1 MTAMASLGAL
11 LGTTL
16 GALVLIVAAVAAG
29 WLVLWKTI
37 LSHIP
42 IARELAGLPPLPPAP
57 VPGKPSS
64 RRLSKPGSSKS
75 NRSSP
80 VSEDSAIEPLVPAA
94 SPTSGLTSPST
105 TSPSPSSSPAAL
117 LPPLPSP
124 PPPSLLTRPSPRI
137 VHARQD

>member
-1 MTAMASLGAL
+1 MTAMTSLGAL
-11 LGTTL
+11 LGTTI

-57 VPGKPSS
+57 APGKPTS
-64 RRLSKPGSSKS
+64 RRSSKPGSSKS
-75 NRSSP
+75 SRPSL
-80 VSEDSAIEPLVPAA
+80 VSEYSAIESLMPTA
-94 SPTSGLTSPST
+94 SPMSGPTSPST
-105 TSPSPSSSPAAL
+105 TSPSPSSSPASL

-124 PPPSLLTRPSPRI
+124 PPPSLLTRPSSRI

>member
-1 MTAMASLGAL
+1 MTAMTSLGAL

-16 GALVLIVAAVAAG
+16 GALVLVVAAVAAG

-42 IARELAGLPPLPPAP
+42 IARELAGLPPLPSAPA
-57 VPGKPSS
+57 PGKPIS
-64 RRLSKPGSSKS
+64 RRWGQPGSSKS
-75 NRSSP
+75 SRASP
-80 VSEDSAIEPLVPAA
+80 VGEDSAIEPLMPAA
-94 SPTSGLTSPST
+94 SPTSGPTSPST
-105 TSPSPSSSPAAL
+105 TSPGPSSSPASL